1 MSHLALR
8 SIGITMMTLATI
20 VGFSFLSIYFGWLNP
35 ARNEIGVHP
44 QINLHSD
51 EKLMPVIKIG
61 YRGVEYG
68 TWDMRNKNTNAL
80 KSMLVVNPSDGTIIT
95 NRQQVAKVSAIRLT
109 LQMANTV
116 KTINEQVSRAEQI
129 AQKIG
134 GMIDAAA
141 HIAEAAG
148 QKESSRELRKLSIC
162 MSEKTEMVFILANI
176 IQSSEQPAEALL
188 KDPNE
193 STADRFLTSLSVS
206 AAMSCSQRAAF
217 VCFLAITALQD
228 IGLHPS
234 NWIDEAYLKLTLDS
248 QPSLEVLAQTF
259 GVYQANITDN
269 LVAERM

>member
-8 SIGITMMTLATI
+8 SLGIGAMTLA
-20 VGFSFLSIYFGWLNP
+20 VLVSFSLLSIYFGWLNLVY
-35 ARNEIGVHP
+35 NETGISP
-44 QINLHSD
+44 QINLISD
-51 EKLMPVIKIG
+51 EKLMPVSKIG
-61 YRGVEYG
+61 YRGAEYMI
-68 TWDMRNKNTNAL
+68 WDVRNKDTNAL
-80 KSMLVVNPSDGTIIT
+80 KSMLVVNPSNGTIIT
-95 NRQQVAKVSAIRLT
+95 NRQQVAEVSAIRLT

-116 KTINEQVSRAEQI
+116 KTINEQVGRAEQI

-148 QKESSRELRKLSIC
+148 QKESSRELRKFSTCI
-162 MSEKTEMVFILANI
+162 SEKTELAFILANI
-176 IQSSEQPAEALL
+176 MKSSERQAEALL

-206 AAMSCSQRAAF
+206 TAMSCSERAAF

-234 NWIDEAYLKLTLDS
+234 SWIDEVYLRLTLDS

-259 GVYQANITDN
+259 GMYQANLTDN
-269 LVAERM
+269 LLAERM